1 MLKEA
6 LQDYTQSV
14 YVRTKRSTQTYKA
27 TSTYVIRNL
36 TRLVEEYSN
45 TTNDEQTQ
53 RLIRDDVDKLLRRY
67 HQYCI
72 KENIGAHY
80 YEIGLEGNGIFEH
93 MIPVATIVDLLIKK
107 KITTHQAC
115 NMPTCRLSNLSDQA
129 LKDAGWNS
137 KTPDVYNFWKRYE
150 YSLPDIDNAFETH
163 EGIAVNT
170 NMTLDQHFNLWG
182 DR

>member
-67 HQYCI
+67 HQYNYMVP
-72 KENIGAHY
+72 K
-80 YEIGLEGNGIFEH
+80 GL
-93 MIPVATIVDLLIKK
+93 
-107 KITTHQAC
+107 C
-115 NMPTCRLSNLSDQA
+115 
-129 LKDAGWNS
+129 
-137 KTPDVYNFWKRYE
+137 
-150 YSLPDIDNAFETH
+150 
-163 EGIAVNT
+163 
-170 NMTLDQHFNLWG
+170 
-182 DR
+182 